1 MTIRVYVNSVEK
13 RTETTA
19 LVDCGA
25 TKNFINTDHAYT
37 MKLPLRRLPKPREV
51 FNVDKMP
58 NRQGPITHYTDLVV
72 RTGTKLRKM

>member
-1 MTIRVYVNSVEK
+1 MSIQVYVNSVEK

-19 LVDCGA
+19 LVDCSA
-25 TKNFINTDHAYT
+25 TENFINTDHTYT
-37 MKLPLRRLPKPREV
+37 MRLPLKCLPKPREV

-72 RTGTKLRKM
+72 

>member
-1 MTIRVYVNSVEK
+1 MEK

-25 TKNFINTDHAYT
+25 TENFINTDHTYV
-37 MKLPLRRLPKPREV
+37 MRLPLKRLPKPREV

-58 NRQGPITHYTDLVV
+58 NQQGPITHYTDLVV
-72 RTGTKLRKM
+72 

>member
-1 MTIRVYVNSVEK
+1 MSIQVYVNSVEK

-25 TKNFINTDHAYT
+25 TENFINTNYAYT
-37 MKLPLRRLPKPREV
+37 MRLPLKHLPKPREV

-72 RTGTKLRKM
+72 WTGTKLRTM